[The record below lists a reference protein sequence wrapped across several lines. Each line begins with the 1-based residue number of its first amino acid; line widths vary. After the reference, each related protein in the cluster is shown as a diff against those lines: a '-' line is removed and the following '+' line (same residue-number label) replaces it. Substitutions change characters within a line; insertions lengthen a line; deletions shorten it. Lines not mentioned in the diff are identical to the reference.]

1 MVSTRSFKKS
11 QKPTCKPREDQSSTN
26 EQTRLQKAK
35 KAYQEFLKKGKERGY
50 SNEQCR
56 KVYLEFV
63 KRKREQIVSN
73 LSSSVESMKITD
85 EKPIDVNSGKP
96 ITITQILDKK
106 TGEIRVLDKP
116 IVIQAVQTKNGQ
128 QQFVQRQVL

>member
-1 MVSTRSFKKS
+1 MVTTRSFKKS
-11 QKPTCKPREDQSSTN
+11 QKPNCKPREDD
-26 EQTRLQKAK
+26 EEIKLQKAK

-63 KRKREQIVSN
+63 KKKREQIVSN

-106 TGEIRVLDKP
+106 TGEIRILDKP

-128 QQFVQRQVL
+128 QFVQRQVL